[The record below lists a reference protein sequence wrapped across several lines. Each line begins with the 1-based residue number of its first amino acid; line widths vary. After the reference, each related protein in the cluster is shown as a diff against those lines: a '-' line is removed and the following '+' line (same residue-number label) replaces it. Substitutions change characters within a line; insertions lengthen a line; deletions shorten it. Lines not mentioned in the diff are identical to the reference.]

1 MSKIS
6 IFILLAVVQGL
17 TEFFPVSSSG
27 HLYLF
32 SLLFGQE
39 KSNLLYVLCLH
50 AGTALAALCFFRREI
65 WAILRGLADFFLKK
79 NTLRSHYAL
88 KWVGLITMVSL
99 PTLIAGLILRNYIE
113 SLSVW
118 TPFMLI
124 ITGTILWST
133 QFARNKHLSLRNFSF
148 KNAFLVGVAQS
159 FGLLTGISRSGITI
173 STALFLGATPKFAGK
188 LSFLAS
194 FVPIFGALFFELFH
208 VPVQE
213 LSVSWKILTIGFV
226 TAFFVGLFALRFLM
240 AVLNSKKFYLFA
252 YYCFAVAITA
262 IALLKGFP

>member
-17 TEFFPVSSSG
+17 TEFLPISSSG

-32 SLLFGQE
+32 SRLFGQE
-39 KSNLLYVLCLH
+39 KLDLLYTLCLH

-65 WAILRGLADFFLKK
+65 GAILRGLVDVFLKK
-79 NTLRSHYAL
+79 NTVKSYYAL
-88 KWVGLITMVSL
+88 KWVGLIMMVSL
-99 PTLIAGLILRNYIE
+99 PTLAAGLILRRYVQH
-113 SLSVW
+113 LTVW
-118 TPFMLI
+118 TPLMI
-124 ITGTILWST
+124 MITGTILWST
-133 QFARNKHLSLRNFSF
+133 QFVRNKHLSLRNFSF
-148 KNAFLVGVAQS
+148 KNALLVGIAQS
-159 FGLLTGISRSGITI
+159 FGLLPGISRSGITI

-194 FVPIFGALFFELFH
+194 FVPIFGALFLELAH
-208 VPVQE
+208 VPVKE
-213 LSVSWKILTIGFV
+213 LSLSWKILTIGFV

>member
-17 TEFFPVSSSG
+17 TEFLPVSSSG

-39 KSNLLYVLCLH
+39 KSDLLYVLCLH

-79 NTLRSHYAL
+79 NTLKSHYAL
-88 KWVGLITMVSL
+88 KWVGLIAVVSL
-99 PTLIAGLILRNYIE
+99 PTLTAGLILRPYIE
-113 SLSVW
+113 NLSVW
-118 TPFMLI
+118 TPFMMI
-124 ITGTILWST
+124 ITGVILWST

-173 STALFLGATPKFAGK
+173 STALFLGSTPKFAGK

-194 FVPIFGALFFELFH
+194 FVPIFGALFFELLH
-208 VPVQE
+208 APKQE
-213 LSVSWKILTIGFV
+213 LSVSWKILTAGFV

-262 IALLKGFP
+262 IAILKGFS